1 MLVFSY
7 HSAVGVFDSSNP
19 TLEASPNVVALPGS
33 DVTLSCNG
41 TLQLTSTGQCE
52 HRGCAEIKWVHARG
66 LMIINLS
73 ANNNTEELTDAVLS
87 LGSKIVLNSISPSDG
102 GVYTCR
108 IDLMGSS
115 VMALATAVTVPG
127 MYQCTH
133 HKLYSV
139 FSLSTVLQIT
149 GNTNQLTVGSTLML
163 TCSLNPSVAGNSFQW
178 TTTGGAIISNS
189 SVLQLTVTPELNGT
203 EYTCTASSDN
213 LMGTPSRSVIVTVR
227 G

>member
-1 MLVFSY
+1 M
-7 HSAVGVFDSSNP
+7 
-19 TLEASPNVVALPGS
+19 ALPGS
-33 DVTLSCNG
+33 DVILSCTG

-52 HRGCAEIKWVHARG
+52 HRGCAEIKWVLARDQ
-66 LMIINLS
+66 MIINLS
-73 ANNNTEELTDAVLS
+73 GTNNTEELTDAVLS
-87 LGSKIVLNSISPSDG
+87 ISSKIILNSISPSDG

-108 IDLMGSS
+108 IVLMGTS
-115 VMALATAVTVPG
+115 VSALATAVTVPG
-127 MYQCTH
+127 MYQCIP
-133 HKLYSV
+133 HKLYGVS
-139 FSLSTVLQIT
+139 SLSTVLQIT

-178 TTTGGAIISNS
+178 TTTGGAIISTS

-213 LMGTPSRSVIVTVR
+213 LVETPSRSVTVTVT